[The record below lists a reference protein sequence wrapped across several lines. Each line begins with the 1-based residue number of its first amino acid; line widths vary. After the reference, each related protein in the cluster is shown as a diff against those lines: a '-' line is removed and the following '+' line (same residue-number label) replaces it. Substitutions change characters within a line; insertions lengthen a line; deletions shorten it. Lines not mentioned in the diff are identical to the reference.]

1 MKSATCLFHLDQHRK
16 IPALA
21 PAQIRK
27 ALDDGVRVVDARSV
41 DDFAAGHLWARS
53 MSARPKAAGLHV
65 DSAACSRQSFAV
77 IDAAA
82 QHARHDAEVGGY
94 VAAEAAA
101 PVLDAGRAVVAA
113 LIGTNG
119 SDVVFTTGS
128 THALDLLLGSWPG
141 SCTVACLP
149 GEYGPNL
156 AIMAAHGFDVRA
168 LPADGDGRLVVDEA
182 AAVLSADPPALV
194 HLTALASH
202 RGVVQP
208 AAAIAEVCRGL
219 ACRW

>member
-1 MKSATCLFHLDQHRK
+1 M
-16 IPALA
+16 
-21 PAQIRK
+21 
-27 ALDDGVRVVDARSV
+27 
-41 DDFAAGHLWARS
+41 
-53 MSARPKAAGLHV
+53 
-65 DSAACSRQSFAV
+65 
-77 IDAAA
+77 
-82 QHARHDAEVGGY
+82 
-94 VAAEAAA
+94 
-101 PVLDAGRAVVAA
+101 
-113 LIGTNG
+113 
-119 SDVVFTTGS
+119 
-128 THALDLLLGSWPG
+128 
-141 SCTVACLP
+141 ACLP

-156 AIMAAHGFDVRA
+156 AIMAAHGFDVRG

>member
-1 MKSATCLFHLDQHRK
+1 MSLADQWRT
-16 IPALA
+16 
-21 PAQIRK
+21 
-27 ALDDGVRVVDARSV
+27 
-41 DDFAAGHLWARS
+41 
-53 MSARPKAAGLHV
+53 ARPKVAGLHL

-82 QHARHDAEVGGY
+82 QHARHEAEVGGY
-94 VAAEAAA
+94 VAAAAAA

-128 THALDLLLGSWPG
+128 THALDLLLGS
-141 SCTVACLP
+141 CTVACLP

-156 AIMAAHGFDVRA
+156 AIMATHGFDVRA

-182 AAVLSADPPALV
+182 AAVLSADPPALA

-208 AAAIAEVCRGL
+208 GAAIAEVCRGL
-219 ACRW
+219 GVPLVIDAAVTRPHRLCGGRRCDLLGLAQVDGRPARRRCPRDPARG